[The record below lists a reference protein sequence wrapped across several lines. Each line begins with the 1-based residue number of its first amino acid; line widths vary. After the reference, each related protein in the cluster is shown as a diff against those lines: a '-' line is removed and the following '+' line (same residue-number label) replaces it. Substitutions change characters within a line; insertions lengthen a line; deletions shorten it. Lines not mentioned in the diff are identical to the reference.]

1 MFFEREV
8 IEGYLALNHHCQ
20 ASIVG
25 SAESYNEQFRSS
37 PVTLYSKSF
46 LTRNIIC
53 EIQDD
58 LDDDE
63 DEEVS
68 SECKKTLSWEMSSKN
83 LSTAMWLILVK
94 EECIE
99 RGILSAE
106 YLGPKLEAGIR
117 VTFQRSLE
125 NFMERV
131 DNWR

>member
-1 MFFEREV
+1 MIIQHLLSMEGIRGCIFEREV

-68 SECKKTLSWEMSSKN
+68 SECKKT
-83 LSTAMWLILVK
+83 
-94 EECIE
+94 
-99 RGILSAE
+99 
-106 YLGPKLEAGIR
+106 
-117 VTFQRSLE
+117 SLLQCGSY
-125 NFMERV
+125 
-131 DNWR
+131 

>member
-1 MFFEREV
+1 MSFAHFS
-8 IEGYLALNHHCQ
+8 EGA
-20 ASIVG
+20 VG
-25 SAESYNEQFRSS
+25 VGG
-37 PVTLYSKSF
+37 PKSF
-46 LTRNIIC
+46 SRTDP
-53 EIQDD
+53 QDD
-58 LDDDE
+58 MDDDE